1 MIEEI
6 VKDHKSG
13 NIAYHVALDMIT
25 DLGMIQEEA
34 HELLFPPMS
43 DDDFDP
49 DLPFDSTDI
58 MTVDLSKAMSRLER
72 KNYREGS
79 TVKIKNLKITMG
91 EEE

>member
-6 VKDHKSG
+6 IKDHKQG
-13 NIAYHVALDMIT
+13 KIAYHVALDMIT

-43 DDDFDP
+43 DDDFQI

-58 MTVDLSKAMSRLER
+58 MQIKV
-72 KNYREGS
+72 KNKLRSVED
-79 TVKIKNLKITMG
+79 
-91 EEE
+91 E

>member
-34 HELLFPPMS
+34 HELLFPPIS
-43 DDDFDP
+43 DDDFNP
-49 DLPFDSTDI
+49 DLPFDPTDF
-58 MTVDLSKAMSRLER
+58 MQMK
-72 KNYREGS
+72 
-79 TVKIKNLKITMG
+79 LKEG
-91 EEE
+91 EE

>member
-34 HELLFPPMS
+34 HVLLFPPMS
-43 DDDFDP
+43 DDDFNP
-49 DLPFDSTDI
+49 DLPFDPTDF
-58 MTVDLSKAMSRLER
+58 MQ
-72 KNYREGS
+72 
-79 TVKIKNLKITMG
+79 IKLKEG
-91 EEE
+91 EE

>member
-13 NIAYHVALDMIT
+13 NIAYHVAFDMIT

-49 DLPFDSTDI
+49 DLPFDPTDF
-58 MTVDLSKAMSRLER
+58 MQMKLK
-72 KNYREGS
+72 EGE
-79 TVKIKNLKITMG
+79 NN
-91 EEE
+91 E

>member
-6 VKDHKSG
+6 VKGHKSG
-13 NIAYHVALDMIT
+13 NIPYHVALDMIT

-49 DLPFDSTDI
+49 DNDMHLAHVISLAIDRQF
-58 MTVDLSKAMSRLER
+58 
-72 KNYREGS
+72 
-79 TVKIKNLKITMG
+79 
-91 EEE
+91 

>member
-43 DDDFDP
+43 DEDFQI
-49 DLPFDSTDI
+49 DLPFDPTDI
-58 MTVDLSKAMSRLER
+58 MQIKV
-72 KNYREGS
+72 KNKLRS
-79 TVKIKNLKITMG
+79 
-91 EEE
+91 EEDE